1 MVASI
6 LTPLQM
12 IAGAALSNNGGVRIA
27 NTWSAADSAYTGTNL
42 ISSYFTAVNTA
53 YSNTA
58 ANISGNTLT
67 SLVTFCSGTVPALA
81 DNTPAAYAGL
91 GTNALSGFTGIVTS
105 QGRSY
110 LGNGNVTVFAQVFSA
125 AQGYVIT
132 TNDYINSSINSQT
145 YLGSTFTTMNSLFT
159 GNLSDVTL
167 AMGTFGA
174 DLLALGQLINLNN
187 LGNFGS
193 PAAVF
198 RQLVSLTNITPS
210 IRATLIQAGL
220 TEASVGDLTNPNI
233 NVDTNVQRLAYI
245 GMQNVTGTDLEQVL
259 AIFGVTTTNLKTMAD
274 LLNPVKIFPNSFPS
288 LTVRTYNQDT
298 SSVLR
303 AIYDNNQGTV
313 NSKLLI
319 YLPKFVLTF
328 LVIFGRFI
336 REDPD
341 SEF

>member
-1 MVASI
+1 MVASV

-12 IAGAALSNNGGVRIA
+12 IAGAALSNNGGISIA
-27 NTWSAADSAYTGTNL
+27 NTWTAAAGSYTGTTL
-42 ISSYFTAVNTA
+42 ISSYFSAVNAA

-58 ANISGNTLT
+58 ANISGNTLN
-67 SLVTFCSGTVPALA
+67 SLVTFCSSTVPALA
-81 DNTPAAYAGL
+81 DNTPAAYASL

-105 QGRSY
+105 QGTSY
-110 LGNGNVTVFAQVFSA
+110 LGNGNVTIFAQVFSA

-159 GNLSDVTL
+159 GNLSDATL
-167 AMGTFGA
+167 AMNTFGT
-174 DLLALGQLINLNN
+174 DLKALGQLIDLNN

-193 PAAVF
+193 PAAIF
-198 RQLVSLTNITPS
+198 RQLVTLTNITPG
-210 IRATLIQAGL
+210 IRTALLQAGL
-220 TEASVGDLTNPNI
+220 TDASVGDLTNPNI
-233 NVDTNVQRLAYI
+233 NLDTNVQRLAYI

-259 AIFGVTTTNLKTMAD
+259 AIFGITTPNLKTMAD
-274 LLNPVKIFPNSFPS
+274 LLNPIKIFPNSFPS

-319 YLPKFVLTF
+319 Y
-328 LVIFGRFI
+328 
-336 REDPD
+336 
-341 SEF
+341 